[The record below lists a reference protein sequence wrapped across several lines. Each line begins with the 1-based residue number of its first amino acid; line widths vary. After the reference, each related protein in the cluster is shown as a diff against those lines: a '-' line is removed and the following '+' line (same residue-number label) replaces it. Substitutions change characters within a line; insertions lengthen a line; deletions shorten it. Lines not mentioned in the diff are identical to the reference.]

1 MKVKALRAHN
11 NATPGYPYE
20 KRVGAVY
27 DVPDE
32 DAEALIRGKLVEK
45 HSSETAKK

>member
-11 NATPGYPYE
+11 NATPRYPYE
-20 KRVGAVY
+20 KRIGSVY
-27 DVPDE
+27 DVPDHE
-32 DAEALIRGKLVEK
+32 AEALIAAKLVEK